1 MAATKFTIF
10 LAVLLLSVGCVYG
23 DDQPSDMRLYTYSS
37 DSILLIWDSPTDT
50 NHKIDNYRLN
60 ISGGQQ
66 RSLLVGTIGWMVVE
80 HLKPSTNYTMT
91 LEARYAKNKN
101 FGKPAQATA
110 TTFAKGTDMPRD
122 LTAEVISGTAVKLT
136 WKPPVNTCPVN
147 KVYVVEVGGRTY
159 DVDYDEF
166 TGTYTVNGL
175 ARGHKYK
182 ISVSVFYEFP
192 GYSAPAAQTTVTTPS
207 RKLKLPSN

>member
-1 MAATKFTIF
+1 
-10 LAVLLLSVGCVYG
+10 
-23 DDQPSDMRLYTYSS
+23 
-37 DSILLIWDSPTDT
+37 
-50 NHKIDNYRLN
+50 
-60 ISGGQQ
+60 
-66 RSLLVGTIGWMVVE
+66 
-80 HLKPSTNYTMT
+80 
-91 LEARYAKNKN
+91 
-101 FGKPAQATA
+101 
-110 TTFAKGTDMPRD
+110 MPRD

-147 KVYVVEVGGRTY
+147 KVYVVEVGRRTY

-192 GYSAPAAQTTVTTPS
+192 GYSAPAARTTVTTPS
-207 RKLKLPSN
+207 RSKCPLYFVKNSIWLVYAISC